1 MYRLIFSLLVLLWG
15 SAEFLGAQDST
26 DNIILAKSLPETSDI
41 DSSLFQDVQI
51 GNVFITG
58 NRKTKEKI
66 ILRELTL
73 KPGTVFSRIDLPIII
88 QKDKEKL
95 INTRLF
101 LEVDIQLIERSPEV
115 VDLIIQVKER
125 WYFFPS
131 PIFKLAD
138 RSFNEWWVNQG
149 HDFSRVNYGVRLKQY
164 NFRGR
169 RETVNI
175 IGQFGFTK
183 TLALNYVIP
192 AIDQKQRN
200 GLIFNIAYQ
209 GQKNLAYRSTENK
222 QTFLESD
229 DLLKKSF
236 NASITWTHRYSFYNK
251 HFFTFG
257 INRSSI
263 HDTIAQLNPNY
274 FLDGKTQQRYLTI
287 SYLFTRDLRDNIS
300 YPLKG
305 LHLSLRAEK
314 NGLGIY
320 DDLNRF
326 SMRASYAQY
335 FPLKNN
341 FFLSSRITGVTS
353 FPKKQAYNNT
363 EAIGYRPDEIR
374 GYDLNVVEG
383 QNYIIHKISFKKLL
397 FFKEQH
403 VKSVPVPQFQ
413 TIPIAVY
420 LKTFFDSGYV
430 NNEFTDPENTAL
442 SNRYLFGGGIGLD
455 IVTYY
460 DMVIRLEYSMNDRA
474 DTGFF
479 INVRA
484 DL

>member
-1 MYRLIFSLLVLLWG
+1 MWG
-15 SAEFLGAQDST
+15 SLGFLGAQDST
-26 DNIILAKSLPETSDI
+26 NGNLLAKSPPVTSDT
-41 DSSLFQDVQI
+41 DSSQFQEVQI

-73 KPGTVFSRIDLPIII
+73 KPGTVFSRIDLPLIV
-88 QKDKEKL
+88 QKDQEKL

-101 LEVDIQLIERSPEV
+101 LEVDIQLIERSQEL

-149 HDFSRVNYGVRLKQY
+149 HDLSRVNYGVRLIQY

-169 RETVNI
+169 RETVRLI
-175 IGQFGFTK
+175 AQFGFSK
-183 TLALNYVIP
+183 TYALNYVIP
-192 AIDQKQRN
+192 SFDKAQRN
-200 GLIFNIAYQ
+200 GLIFDIIYNN
-209 GQKNLAYRSTENK
+209 QKNLAYKSTENK
-222 QTFLESD
+222 QTFLESEV
-229 DLLKKSF
+229 LLQKAMRTSL
-236 NASITWTHRYSFYNK
+236 TWTHRYSFYNK

-257 INRSSI
+257 FNRTSI
-263 HDTIAQLNPNY
+263 HDTVAQLNPNY
-274 FLDGKTQQRYLTI
+274 FLDGQTLQRYFTL
-287 SYLFTRDLRDNIS
+287 SYLFTRDLRDYAA

-305 LHLSLRAEK
+305 YMLSLKVEK

-326 SMRASYAQY
+326 SMRASYAQH
-335 FPLKNN
+335 FPLKKN
-341 FFLSSRITGVTS
+341 FFLSSRLTGVAS
-353 FPKKQAYNNT
+353 FPKQQAYHNT

-374 GYDLNVVEG
+374 GYDLYVVEG
-383 QNYIIHKISFKKLL
+383 QNYVIHKITFKKLL
-397 FFKEQH
+397 FSKKQH
-403 VKSVPVPQFQ
+403 VESVPIPQFQ

-430 NNEFTDPENTAL
+430 NNEFTDPENRAL
-442 SNRYLFGGGIGLD
+442 SNKFLFAGGIGLD

-460 DMVIRLEYSMNDRA
+460 DLVLRLEYSINDRA

-484 DL
+484 DI

>member
-1 MYRLIFSLLVLLWG
+1 LWG
-15 SAEFLGAQDST
+15 SVEFLGAQNST
-26 DNIILAKSLPETSDI
+26 NSTLLAKSQQETSDI
-41 DSSLFQDVQI
+41 DSSQFQDVLI

-66 ILRELTL
+66 ILRELAL
-73 KPGTVFSRIDLPIII
+73 KPGAVFSKIDLPIII

-101 LEVDIQLIERSPEV
+101 LEVDIQLIERTQEV
-115 VDLIIQVKER
+115 VDLVIQVKER

-149 HDFSRVNYGVRLKQY
+149 RDLSRVNYGVRLTQY

-169 RETVNI
+169 RETVKMI
-175 IGQFGFTK
+175 AQFGFSK

-192 AIDQKQRN
+192 EFDQKQRN

-209 GQKNLAYRSTENK
+209 DQKNLSYRSTENK
-222 QTFLESD
+222 QTFLESEEL
-229 DLLKKSF
+229 LLKSLST
-236 NASITWTHRYSFYNK
+236 SITWTHRYSFYNK

-257 INRSSI
+257 FNRASIN
-263 HDTIAQLNPNY
+263 DTIAQLNPNY
-274 FLDGKTQQRYLTI
+274 FLDGNTQQRYFTI
-287 SYLFTRDLRDNIS
+287 SYLFTRDLRDYIA

-305 LHLSLRAEK
+305 YHLSLLAEK

-335 FPLKNN
+335 FALKNN

-353 FPKKQAYNNT
+353 FPKRQAYYNT
-363 EAIGYRPDEIR
+363 DAIGYRPDEIR
-374 GYDLNVVEG
+374 GYDLYVVEG
-383 QNYIIHKISFKKLL
+383 QNYVIHKITFKKLL
-397 FFKEQH
+397 FSKEHQI
-403 VKSVPVPQFQ
+403 KSVPIPQFQ
-413 TIPIAVY
+413 KIPLAVY
-420 LKTFFDSGYV
+420 LKAFFDSGYV
-430 NNEFTDPENTAL
+430 KNEFTDPENTAL
-442 SNRYLFGGGIGLD
+442 SNKYLFGGGIGLD

-460 DMVIRLEYSMNDRA
+460 DLVLRLEYSINDRA
-474 DTGFF
+474 NTGFF

-484 DL
+484 DI